1 MAKADGSIIIEVDL
15 NQDKF
20 EKSVSG
26 LTGKAVKA
34 ATAIAAAVG
43 AVSIAAIK
51 VGSNFEE
58 GMSKVSAISGTTG
71 ADLEKLKEKAMEM
84 GAKTK
89 FSATEASEALQ
100 YMSMAGWKTEDMLD
114 GLEGIMNLAAA
125 SGEDLASTSD
135 IVTDALTAFGL
146 SAKDST
152 RFADV
157 LAAASSNANTN
168 VSLMGETF
176 KYVAPVAGALG
187 YSVEDTAVAIGLM
200 ANAGIKGSQAGTAL
214 RSMLSRLAK
223 PTDDVAAAMDT
234 LGISL
239 TNSDGTMKSFN
250 EITLD
255 LRSSFSKLNQAQK
268 TEMAATLAGQE
279 AMSGLLAIVN
289 ASDDD
294 FNKLKKSIDNSS
306 GSAKKM
312 ADTMNNNLKGKL
324 TIIGSTLEGIGIKA
338 YDKFEKPLSK
348 ALDSAQKSLNNLDK
362 SMSSGKLGKSV
373 DKLAEGFGKLVEVTI
388 NLATKILPLAIDAF
402 ALLADNS
409 ELVVGAI
416 ATVTA
421 AYLAY
426 EKIIKP
432 AVEVQKI
439 LAAAETASTVAM
451 SAKQVL
457 VGVLTGQI
465 SLHTAATTA
474 STTATTAWNAALS
487 ANPIGVIIA
496 GVTTLTAAVVALG
509 LVHGEEKT
517 AVQELNEELEEE
529 AESFRE
535 VQKAAQDQGEANLA
549 EINNIQKMKDELD
562 LLVDA
567 NGKVKEGFENR
578 ASYLVNELAEATGL
592 DIQLVD
598 GQIQNYSELSN
609 EIQKTIDKMKAEAIL
624 EAHKEE
630 YTTALEKQ
638 ADAQKK
644 LNKAK
649 EEYNKV
655 TKDSNKWIEDYK
667 KTINDTQLSETERT
681 QRATE
686 AYNNYVAQQKEA
698 LDKAQKN
705 YDTYTQTI
713 NNYQQAEADVRN
725 ENFNTYMDLL
735 NQESS
740 MNAKNAEDKKSM
752 LAQEISDL
760 ESHIETQKRLRT
772 DANAETVDS
781 DIKTSQERIEN
792 KRNEMQQLVAEV
804 VTASPKYAE
813 ALMNMVSNGEKVFDD
828 NGNLTDEA
836 QKKLLDV
843 FTTQNNL
850 APMYSKI
857 LTDMANNGEDVFDS
871 NGELT
876 TATQKKLIDAYS
888 KANNLSPKYVKE
900 LENMANSGQ
909 TVFGSNGSLTKEAQ
923 KKIESA
929 IQGANG
935 KKKDFNT
942 SLSNIA
948 KDGEFSFAT
957 GANFWSSGYNAAAG
971 ISQGAGAGGSSVQRA
986 FKGLASNALSAFNGI
1001 LGIHSP
1007 SREFMKSS
1015 LYAIQGIE
1023 KGAKDNANLAIEP
1036 FEEIADDVLSTFDDV
1051 QFDDILNSFDSSQ
1064 IDRMMSKINNA
1075 IQFEQLKMNSAVE
1088 VKGQY
1093 EVNKAIAELKQ
1104 SDKPLKGVLQGN
1116 ITVVTNID
1124 GREAAIT
1131 LAPLVSEEIEFNS

>member
-1 MAKADGSIIIEVDL
+1 MATKADGSIIIEVDL
-15 NQDKF
+15 DQNKF
-20 EKSVSG
+20 ESSVSG
-26 LTGKAVKA
+26 LTSKAVKA

-51 VGSNFEE
+51 VGSDFEE
-58 GMSKVSAISGTTG
+58 GMSKVAAISGATG
-71 ADLEKLKEKAMEM
+71 EDLEKLKEKAMEM

-100 YMSMAGWKTEDMLD
+100 YMAMAGWKTEDMLD

-146 SAKDST
+146 SAQDST

-168 VSLMGETF
+168 VSMMGETF

-223 PTDDVAAAMDT
+223 PTDDVAVAMKT

-255 LRSSFSKLNQAQK
+255 LRNSFSKLNQAQK

-289 ASDDD
+289 ASDAD
-294 FNKLKKSIDNSS
+294 FNKLTSAIDNSS

-312 ADTMNNNLKGKL
+312 ADTMNDNLKGRL

-338 YDKFEKPLSK
+338 YDKFEKPLTK
-348 ALDSAQKSLNNLDK
+348 ALESAQKSLNNLDK

-373 DKLAEGFGKLVEVTI
+373 DKLAEGFGKLVEVAI
-388 NLATKILPLAIDAF
+388 NLATKILPVAIDAF

-416 ATVTA
+416 GGISA
-421 AYLAY
+421 A
-426 EKIIKP
+426 
-432 AVEVQKI
+432 
-439 LAAAETASTVAM
+439 M
-451 SAKQVL
+451 L
-457 VGVLTGQI
+457 VYNNYQTI
-465 SLHTAATTA
+465 S
-474 STTATTAWNAALS
+474 NALS
-487 ANPIGVIIA
+487 AA
-496 GVTTLTAAVVALG
+496 GAVASLAYGEVQQVMAGKLTAAAAAQDLLNLSMNANPAMLLTTAIVGLTAGIVALSIA
-509 LVHGEEKT
+509 HGEEKT
-517 AVQELNEELEEE
+517 AIQELNEELDEE
-529 AESFRE
+529 AASYKE
-535 VQKAAQDQGEANLA
+535 VQQAAQEQAEASLV

-567 NGKVKEGFENR
+567 NGKVKEGFESR
-578 ASYLVNELAEATGL
+578 ASYLVNELAEATGA
-592 DIQLVD
+592 DIKLVD

-644 LNKAK
+644 LSQAQ

-655 TKDSNKWIEDYK
+655 INNSQKFIDDYMKSSYDSTLSDVENRNRAKQAYKDYASSVK
-667 KTINDTQLSETERT
+667 DT
-681 QRATE
+681 
-686 AYNNYVAQQKEA
+686 

-705 YDTYTQTI
+705 YDNYNKVI
-713 NNYQQAEADVRN
+713 AGYQQAEMEMQQGKT
-725 ENFNTYMDLL
+725 ENVADLL

-740 MNAKNAEDKKSM
+740 MYADNAEDKKNI

-760 ESHIETQKRLRT
+760 ETYIESEKSIRT
-772 DANAETVDS
+772 EANAETIDAE
-781 DIKTSQERIEN
+781 IETSQKAIEN

-813 ALMNMVSNGEKVFDD
+813 ALMDMVSNGEKVFND
-828 NGNLTDEA
+828 NGNLTMAA
-836 QKKLLDV
+836 QKKLVDV

-850 APMYSKI
+850 APEYSKI
-857 LTDMANNGEDVFDS
+857 LQEMASNGQEVFDS

-876 TATQKKLIDAYS
+876 TATQKKLVNAYT
-888 KANNLSPKYVKE
+888 KANNLSPEYVE
-900 LENMANSGQ
+900 ALENMAKNGEAVFDSSG
-909 TVFGSNGSLTKEAQ
+909 NLTEDAQ
-923 KKIESA
+923 KKIEGA
-929 IQGANG
+929 IKGADS

-942 SLSNIA
+942 TLSNIA
-948 KDGEFSFAT
+948 KSGKSNFDS
-957 GANFWSSGYNAAAG
+957 GADFWSSGFNAAAG
-971 ISQGAGAGGSSVQRA
+971 IARGAESGKSSVWGS
-986 FKGLASNALSAFNGI
+986 FSTLANNALSAFKTK
-1001 LGIHSP
+1001 LGIKSP
-1007 SREFMKSS
+1007 SREFATAA

-1023 KGAKDNANLAIEP
+1023 KGAKDNAHLAVEAY
-1036 FEEIADDVLSTFDDV
+1036 EDIAENVLGTFDDV
-1051 QFDDILNSFDSSQ
+1051 NFDNILDSFDSSQ
-1064 IDRMMSKINNA
+1064 IDRMMSKIDNA
-1075 IQFEQLKMNSAVE
+1075 VKFEQMKMNGAVE
-1088 VKGQY
+1088 VRGQY
-1093 EVNKAIAELKQ
+1093 EIDKAIAELKQ
-1104 SDKPLKGVLQGN
+1104 SDRPLKGVLQG
-1116 ITVVTNID
+1116 VVKVITNID

-1131 LAPLVSEEIEFNS
+1131 LAPLVSEEIEFNG

>member
-43 AVSIAAIK
+43 TVSIAAIK
-51 VGSNFEE
+51 VGSDFEE
-58 GMSKVSAISGTTG
+58 GMSKVAAISGATG
-71 ADLEKLKEKAMEM
+71 EDLNKLKDKAMEM

-100 YMSMAGWKTEDMLD
+100 YMAMAGWKTEDMLD

-168 VSLMGETF
+168 VSMMGETF

-223 PTDDVAAAMDT
+223 PTDDVAAAMKT

-255 LRSSFSKLNQAQK
+255 LRSSFSKLNQSQK
-268 TEMAATLAGQE
+268 TQMAATLAGQE

-289 ASDDD
+289 ASDAD
-294 FNKLKKSIDNSS
+294 FDKLKSSIDNST

-338 YDKFEKPLSK
+338 YDKFEKPLIK
-348 ALDSAQKSLNNLDK
+348 ALDSAQKSLTDLDK

-388 NLATKILPLAIDAF
+388 NLATKILPVAIDAF

-409 ELVVGAI
+409 EVVVGAI
-416 ATVTA
+416 GGISAAMLIYNNYQTISNALSTA
-421 AYLAY
+421 GAVASLAY
-426 EKIIKP
+426 G
-432 AVEVQKI
+432 
-439 LAAAETASTVAM
+439 TAQSVV
-451 SAKQVL
+451 S
-457 VGVLTGQI
+457 GE
-465 SLHTAATTA
+465 
-474 STTATTAWNAALS
+474 
-487 ANPIGVIIA
+487 
-496 GVTTLTAAVVALG
+496 LTAAAGAQEMLNLAMNANPAMLLTTAIVGLTAGIVALSIA
-509 LVHGEEKT
+509 HGEEKT
-517 AVQELNEELEEE
+517 AIQEFNEELEAE

-535 VQKAAQDQGEANLA
+535 VQQAAQEQAEANLA

-567 NGKVKEGFENR
+567 NGKVKEGFESR
-578 ASYLVNELAEATGL
+578 ASYLVNELAEATGA
-592 DIQLVD
+592 DIKLVD
-598 GQIQNYSELSN
+598 GQIQGYSKLSS
-609 EIQKTIDKMKAEAIL
+609 EIDKTIQKMRAEAIL

-644 LNKAK
+644 LNQARD
-649 EEYNKV
+649 EYNKV
-655 TKDSNKWIEDYK
+655 LKNSQKYIDDYMK
-667 KTINDTQLSETERT
+667 SSYDHTLSEE
-681 QRATE
+681 QNLANATE
-686 AYNNYVAQQKEA
+686 AYNNYVAQRKEA

-705 YDTYTQTI
+705 YDNYTQTI
-713 NNYQQAEADVRN
+713 NNYQQAEADVRSD
-725 ENFNTYMDLL
+725 NFNTYMDLL

-740 MNAKNAEDKKSM
+740 MNAKNAEDKRNM

-772 DANAETVDS
+772 EANAETVDS
-781 DIKTSQERIEN
+781 DIKTSQNRIEN

-836 QKKLLDV
+836 QKKLVDV

-857 LTDMANNGEDVFDS
+857 LTDMANNGEKVFDN

-876 TATQKKLIDAYS
+876 TATQKKLIDAYA

-929 IQGANG
+929 IQGANN

-942 SLSNIA
+942 SLTNIA

-971 ISQGAGAGGSSVQRA
+971 ISKGAGAGGSTVQRA
-986 FKGLASNALSAFNGI
+986 FKGLASNALSAFNAVLAI
-1001 LGIHSP
+1001 KSP
-1007 SREFMKSS
+1007 SRKFMRSS
-1015 LYAIQGIE
+1015 LHAVQGIE
-1023 KGAKDNANLAIEP
+1023 KGAKDNAHLAVEAY
-1036 FEEIADDVLSTFDDV
+1036 EDIAENVLSTFDDV
-1051 QFDDILNSFDSSQ
+1051 NFDSILDSFDSSQ

-1075 IQFEQLKMNSAVE
+1075 VQFEQMKMNGAVE

-1093 EVNKAIAELKQ
+1093 EIDKAIAELKQ
-1104 SDKPLKGVLQGN
+1104 SDRPLKGVLQG
-1116 ITVVTNID
+1116 VVKVITNID

-1131 LAPLVSEEIEFNS
+1131 LAPFVSEEIEFNS

>member
-1 MAKADGSIIIEVDL
+1 MANKPDGSIIIEVDL

-26 LTGKAVKA
+26 LTSKAVKA
-34 ATAIAAAVG
+34 ATAIGAAVG
-43 AVSIAAIK
+43 TVSIAAIK
-51 VGSNFEE
+51 VGADFEE

-71 ADLEKLKEKAMEM
+71 GDLEKLKEKAMEM

-100 YMSMAGWKTEDMLD
+100 YMAMAGWKTEDMLD

-168 VSLMGETF
+168 VSMMGETF

-187 YSVEDTAVAIGLM
+187 FSVEDTSVAIGLM
-200 ANAGIKGSQAGTAL
+200 ANSSIKGSQAGTAL

-223 PTDDVAAAMDT
+223 PTDEVAEAMDT

-250 EITLD
+250 EVMVD
-255 LRSSFSKLNQAQK
+255 LRSSFSKLNESQK
-268 TEMAATLAGQE
+268 VQMATTLASQE
-279 AMSGLLAIVN
+279 GMSALLAIVN

-294 FNKLKKSIDNSS
+294 FNKLKSSIDNST

-388 NLATKILPLAIDAF
+388 NLATKILPVAIDAF

-409 ELVVGAI
+409 EVVVGAI
-416 ATVTA
+416 GGISAAMLVYNNYQTISNALSTA
-421 AYLAY
+421 GAVASLAY
-426 EKIIKP
+426 G
-432 AVEVQKI
+432 
-439 LAAAETASTVAM
+439 TAQSVVA
-451 SAKQVL
+451 
-457 VGVLTGQI
+457 GE
-465 SLHTAATTA
+465 
-474 STTATTAWNAALS
+474 
-487 ANPIGVIIA
+487 
-496 GVTTLTAAVVALG
+496 LTAAAGAQDLLNLAMNANPAMLLTTAIVGLTAGIVALG
-509 LVHGEEKT
+509 IAHGEEKT

-535 VQKAAQDQGEANLA
+535 VQKAAQEQGEANLA

-578 ASYLVNELAEATGL
+578 ASYLVNELAEATGA
-592 DIQLVD
+592 DIKLVD
-598 GQIQNYSELSN
+598 GQIQNYSKLSG
-609 EIQKTIDKMKAEAIL
+609 EIQKTIDKMRAEAIL

-630 YTTALEKQ
+630 YTTAIEKQ

-644 LNKAK
+644 LNQAQ
-649 EEYNKV
+649 EAYNKV
-655 TKDSNKWIEDYK
+655 TKDSKKWIEDYK
-667 KTINDTQLSETERT
+667 KTINDTQLTEEQRT
-681 QRATE
+681 QKATE

-705 YDTYTQTI
+705 Y
-713 NNYQQAEADVRN
+713 NNYNQVIAGYQQAEMELQQGKT
-725 ENFNTYMDLL
+725 ENVCDLL

-740 MNAKNAEDKKSM
+740 AYAKNAEDKLS
-752 LAQEISDL
+752 AYSQEIADL
-760 ESHIETQKRLRT
+760 QTYIESEQSIRTEANEETV
-772 DANAETVDS
+772 NAE
-781 DIKTSQERIEN
+781 IEASQKRIEN

-843 FTTQNNL
+843 FITQNNL

-857 LTDMANNGEDVFDS
+857 LTDMANNGEKVFDN

-876 TATQKKLIDAYS
+876 TATQKKLIDAYA

-900 LENMANSGQ
+900 LEKMANNGQ

-929 IQGANG
+929 IQGANN

-942 SLSNIA
+942 SLTTIA

-971 ISQGAGAGGSSVQRA
+971 ISNGAGAGGSSVQRA
-986 FKGLASNALSAFNGI
+986 FKGLASTALSAFNGVLAI
-1001 LGIHSP
+1001 RSP
-1007 SREFMKSS
+1007 SRKFMTSS
-1015 LYAIQGIE
+1015 LYAVQGIE
-1023 KGAKDNANLAIEP
+1023 KGARDNADLAVKP

-1051 QFDDILNSFDSSQ
+1051 QFDDILNSFDDSQ

-1075 IQFEQLKMNSAVE
+1075 VQFEQMKMNGAVE

-1093 EVNKAIAELKQ
+1093 EVEKAIAELKQ
-1104 SDKPLKGVLQGN
+1104 SDKPLRGVLQG
-1116 ITVVTNID
+1116 VVKVITNID

-1131 LAPLVSEEIEFNS
+1131 LAPFVSEEIEFNS

>member
-1 MAKADGSIIIEVDL
+1 MANKPDGSIIIEVDL

-26 LTGKAVKA
+26 LTSKAVKA
-34 ATAIAAAVG
+34 ATAIGAAVG
-43 AVSIAAIK
+43 TVSIAAIK
-51 VGSNFEE
+51 VGADFEE

-71 ADLEKLKEKAMEM
+71 GDLEKLKEKAMEM

-100 YMSMAGWKTEDMLD
+100 YMAMAGWKTEDMLN

-168 VSLMGETF
+168 VSMMGETF

-255 LRSSFSKLNQAQK
+255 LRNSFSKLNQAQK

-294 FNKLKKSIDNSS
+294 FDKLKKSIDNSS

-338 YDKFEKPLSK
+338 YDKFEKPLSR

-388 NLATKILPLAIDAF
+388 NLATKILPIAIDAF

-409 ELVVGAI
+409 EVVVGAI
-416 ATVTA
+416 AAVSAGLLIYNNYQIISNALNAVSA
-421 AYLAY
+421 AG
-426 EKIIKP
+426 
-432 AVEVQKI
+432 
-439 LAAAETASTVAM
+439 TF
-451 SAKQVL
+451 
-457 VGVLTGQI
+457 
-465 SLHTAATTA
+465 
-474 STTATTAWNAALS
+474 ALS
-487 ANPIGVIIA
+487 IAHGSLSASIGLSIIQQKALNAIMAANPVALLTSAVVG
-496 GVTTLTAAVVALG
+496 LTAAAVALS

-529 AESFRE
+529 AESFKE
-535 VQKAAQDQGEANLA
+535 VQKAAQEQGEANLA

-562 LLVDA
+562 LLVDS

-578 ASYLVNELAEATGL
+578 ASYLVNELAEATGA
-592 DIQLVD
+592 DIKLVD
-598 GQIQNYSELSN
+598 GQIQNYSKLSG
-609 EIQKTIDKMKAEAIL
+609 EIQKTIDKMRAEAIL

-630 YTTALEKQ
+630 YQTAVEKQ

-644 LNKAK
+644 LNQTRD
-649 EEYNKV
+649 EYNKV
-655 TKDSNKWIEDYK
+655 LKNSQKYIDDYMK
-667 KTINDTQLSETERT
+667 SSYDHTLSEEQNLANARK
-681 QRATE
+681 
-686 AYNNYVAQQKEA
+686 AYDNYASGVKEN

-705 YDTYTQTI
+705 Y
-713 NNYQQAEADVRN
+713 NNYNQVIAGYQQAEMELQQGKT
-725 ENFNTYMDLL
+725 ENVCDLL

-740 MNAKNAEDKKSM
+740 AYAKNAEDKLS
-752 LAQEISDL
+752 AYSQEIADL
-760 ESHIETQKRLRT
+760 ETYIASQQQIRT
-772 DANAETVDS
+772 EANKETVDAEIAAS
-781 DIKTSQERIEN
+781 KKAIAN
-792 KRNEMQQLVAEV
+792 KHDEMQQLVAEV

-813 ALMNMVSNGEKVFDD
+813 ALMDMVSKGENVFDT

-850 APMYSKI
+850 APEYSRI
-857 LTDMANNGEDVFDS
+857 LTDMANKGKNVFDN

-876 TATQKKLIDAYS
+876 TAAQKKLINAYA
-888 KANNLSPKYVKE
+888 KANNLSPTYSKILKD
-900 LENMANSGQ
+900 MANSGEK
-909 TVFGSNGSLTKEAQ
+909 VFDENGDLSEDAIKKVKKAAKKAGDTKTEFGKSLKDVGQ
-923 KKIESA
+923 K
-929 IQGANG
+929 GADEFG
-935 KKKDFNT
+935 KPDYSKAGK
-942 SLSNIA
+942 
-948 KDGEFSFAT
+948 
-957 GANFWSSGYNAAAG
+957 NAAAG
-971 ISQGAGAGGSSVQRA
+971 IASGASSGKKTIWGSFTS
-986 FKGLASNALSAFNGI
+986 LANNALSAFKST
-1001 LGIHSP
+1001 LGIKSP
-1007 SREFMKSS
+1007 SRKFMKATF
-1015 LYAIQGIE
+1015 YAVQGIE
-1023 KGAKDNANLAIEP
+1023 KSAKDNADLAVKP

-1051 QFDDILNSFDSSQ
+1051 QFDDILNSFDDSQ

-1075 IQFEQLKMNSAVE
+1075 VQFEQMKMNGAVE

-1093 EVNKAIAELKQ
+1093 EVEKAIAELKQ
-1104 SDKPLKGVLQGN
+1104 SDKPLRGVLQG
-1116 ITVVTNID
+1116 VVKVITNID

-1131 LAPLVSEEIEFNS
+1131 LAPFVSEEIEFNS

>member
-43 AVSIAAIK
+43 TVSIAAIK
-51 VGSNFEE
+51 VGSDFEE
-58 GMSKVSAISGTTG
+58 GMSKVAAISGATG
-71 ADLEKLKEKAMEM
+71 EDLNKLKDKAMEM

-100 YMSMAGWKTEDMLD
+100 YMAMAGWKTEDMLD

-168 VSLMGETF
+168 VSMMGETF

-187 YSVEDTAVAIGLM
+187 YSVEDTSVAIGLM
-200 ANAGIKGSQAGTAL
+200 ANSSIKGSQAGTAL

-223 PTDDVAAAMDT
+223 PTDEVAEAMTT

-250 EITLD
+250 EVMVD
-255 LRSSFSKLNQAQK
+255 LRTSFNKLNESQK
-268 TEMAATLAGQE
+268 VQMATTLAGQE
-279 AMSGLLAIVN
+279 GMSALLAIVN
-289 ASDDD
+289 ASDAD
-294 FNKLKKSIDNSS
+294 FDKLKNAIDNST

-338 YDKFEKPLSK
+338 YDKFEKPLTK
-348 ALDSAQKSLNNLDK
+348 ALDSAQKSLTDLDK

-388 NLATKILPLAIDAF
+388 NLATKILPVAIDAF

-409 ELVVGAI
+409 EVVVGAI
-416 ATVTA
+416 GGISAAMLIYNNYQTISNALSTA
-421 AYLAY
+421 GAVASLAY
-426 EKIIKP
+426 G
-432 AVEVQKI
+432 
-439 LAAAETASTVAM
+439 TAQSVV
-451 SAKQVL
+451 S
-457 VGVLTGQI
+457 GE
-465 SLHTAATTA
+465 
-474 STTATTAWNAALS
+474 
-487 ANPIGVIIA
+487 
-496 GVTTLTAAVVALG
+496 LTAAAGAQEMLNLAMNANPAMLLTTAIAGLTAAAVALS

-517 AVQELNEELEEE
+517 AVQELNEELEAE

-535 VQKAAQDQGEANLA
+535 VQKAAQEQGEANLA

-567 NGKVKEGFENR
+567 NGKVKEGFESR
-578 ASYLVNELAEATGL
+578 ASYLVNELAEATGA
-592 DIQLVD
+592 DIKLVD
-598 GQIQNYSELSN
+598 GQIQNYSELTN
-609 EIQKTIDKMKAEAIL
+609 EIQKTIDKMKAEAVL

-630 YTTALEKQ
+630 YQTAMEKRTE
-638 ADAQKK
+638 AQKK
-644 LNKAK
+644 LNQARD
-649 EEYNKV
+649 EYNKV
-655 TKDSNKWIEDYK
+655 LKNSQKYIDDYMK
-667 KTINDTQLSETERT
+667 SSYDHTLSEEQNLANARK
-681 QRATE
+681 
-686 AYNNYVAQQKEA
+686 AYDNYASGVKENLSLAQE
-698 LDKAQKN
+698 
-705 YDTYTQTI
+705 TYNSYNSVI
-713 NNYQQAEADVRN
+713 AGYQQAEMELQQGKT
-725 ENFNTYMDLL
+725 ENICDLL

-740 MNAKNAEDKKSM
+740 AYAKNAEDKLS
-752 LAQEISDL
+752 AYSQEIADL
-760 ESHIETQKRLRT
+760 QTYIESEQSIRT
-772 DANAETVDS
+772 EANAETIDAEVEA
-781 DIKTSQERIEN
+781 SQKAIEN

-813 ALMNMVSNGEKVFDD
+813 ALMNMVSNGEKVFND

-836 QKKLLDV
+836 QKKLVDV

-857 LTDMANNGEDVFDS
+857 LTDMANNGEKVFDN

-876 TATQKKLIDAYS
+876 TATQKKLIDAYA

-929 IQGANG
+929 IQGANN
-935 KKKDFNT
+935 KKRDFNT
-942 SLSNIA
+942 SLTNIA

-971 ISQGAGAGGSSVQRA
+971 ISQGAGAGGSTVQRA
-986 FKGLASNALSAFNGI
+986 FKGLASNALSAFNAVLAI
-1001 LGIHSP
+1001 KSP
-1007 SREFMKSS
+1007 SRKFMRSS
-1015 LYAIQGIE
+1015 LHAVQGIE
-1023 KGAKDNANLAIEP
+1023 KGAKDNAHLAVEAY
-1036 FEEIADDVLSTFDDV
+1036 EDIAENVLSTFDDV
-1051 QFDDILNSFDSSQ
+1051 NFDSILDSFDSSQ

-1075 IQFEQLKMNSAVE
+1075 VQFEQMKMNGAVE

-1093 EVNKAIAELKQ
+1093 EIDKAIAELKQ
-1104 SDKPLKGVLQGN
+1104 SDRPLKGVLQG
-1116 ITVVTNID
+1116 VVKVITNID

>member
-15 NQDKF
+15 DQGKF
-20 EKSVSG
+20 ESSVSN
-26 LTGKAVKA
+26 LTKKA
-34 ATAIAAAVG
+34 AKAAAAIGTAIG
-43 AVSIAAIK
+43 AVSMAAIK
-51 VGSNFEE
+51 VGSDFEE

-71 ADLEKLKEKAMEM
+71 SDLEKLKEKAMEM

-100 YMSMAGWKTEDMLD
+100 YMAMAGWGTSDMLD
-114 GLEGIMNLAAA
+114 GLDGIMNLAAA

-250 EITLD
+250 EITVD
-255 LRSSFSKLNQAQK
+255 LRNSFSKLNQAQK

-373 DKLAEGFGKLVEVTI
+373 DKLAEGFGKLVEVTV
-388 NLATKILPLAIDAF
+388 NLATKVLPVAIDGF

-409 ELVVGAI
+409 ELVVAAI
-416 ATVTA
+416 GGISAAILVYNNYQKISNALNTASAVASLAYGTAQSVVAGELTA
-421 AYLAY
+421 AAGAQEMLN
-426 EKIIKP
+426 
-432 AVEVQKI
+432 
-439 LAAAETASTVAM
+439 LAM
-451 SAKQVL
+451 SANPAAL
-457 VGVLTGQI
+457 V
-465 SLHTAATTA
+465 TAGIVGLVAA
-474 STTATTAWNAALS
+474 VAALS
-487 ANPIGVIIA
+487 
-496 GVTTLTAAVVALG
+496 

-517 AVQELNEELEEE
+517 AVQELNEELTEE
-529 AESFRE
+529 AESFKE
-535 VQKAAQDQGEANLA
+535 IKKATEENAKASIIEIDNLSS
-549 EINNIQKMKDELD
+549 MKHELD
-562 LLVDA
+562 NLVDA

-578 ASYLVNELAEATGL
+578 ASYLVNELAEATGT
-592 DIQLVD
+592 DIKLVD
-598 GQIQNYSELSN
+598 GQIQNYSKLSG
-609 EIQKTIDKMKAEAIL
+609 EIQKTIDKMRAEAIL

-630 YTTALEKQ
+630 YQTAIQKQ
-638 ADAQKK
+638 AEAQEK

-649 EEYNKV
+649 DAYNKALKDSEKYIEDYMKSSYDHTLSELENRKNAEKAYQNYLATVEDTLDKAQSSYDDYTKSIVSYEQAKTDIVNEEYNKV
-655 TKDSNKWIEDYK
+655 NDTFKENSSVYAQTIEEK
-667 KTINDTQLSETERT
+667 KTAY
-681 QRATE
+681 AT
-686 AYNNYVAQQKEA
+686 
-698 LDKAQKN
+698 
-705 YDTYTQTI
+705 
-713 NNYQQAEADVRN
+713 
-725 ENFNTYMDLL
+725 
-735 NQESS
+735 
-740 MNAKNAEDKKSM
+740 
-752 LAQEISDL
+752 EISDL
-760 ESHIETQKRLRT
+760 QTHIATLWKMRT
-772 DANAETVDS
+772 DANAQTIDAQIKADLDSITEKKKALDQIVGTVNDANPVYVS
-781 DIKTSQERIEN
+781 ALT
-792 KRNEMQQLVAEV
+792 EMVNA
-804 VTASPKYAE
+804 
-813 ALMNMVSNGEKVFDD
+813 GEKAFDD
-828 NGNLTDEA
+828 NGNLTEDA
-836 QKKLLDV
+836 QKKLVDV
-843 FTTQNNL
+843 FNKQNEL
-850 APMYSKI
+850 APEYSKI
-857 LTDMANNGEDVFDS
+857 LTDMANKGKNVFDS

-876 TATQKKLIDAYS
+876 TAAQKKLINAYA
-888 KANNLSPKYVKE
+888 KANELSSKYVKE
-900 LENMANSGQ
+900 LEKMADNGQ
-909 TVFGSNGSLTKEAQ
+909 TVFDENGNLTDDAK
-923 KKIESA
+923 KKIDGA
-929 IQGANG
+929 IQGVNSKG
-935 KKKDFNT
+935 KEFNT
-942 SLSNIA
+942 SLSNTA
-948 KDGEFSFAT
+948 KNGETSFKNSGNFWQAGSNAVAGIVS
-957 GANFWSSGYNAAAG
+957 GANSGKNS
-971 ISQGAGAGGSSVQRA
+971 IWGSFST
-986 FKGLASNALSAFNGI
+986 LASNALSAFKSK

-1007 SREFMKSS
+1007 SREFMTAA

-1023 KGAKDNANLAIEP
+1023 KSAKDNADLAVEP

-1051 QFDDILNSFDSSQ
+1051 KFDDILNSFDSSQ

-1075 IQFEQLKMNSAVE
+1075 VQFEQLKMNSAVE
-1088 VKGQY
+1088 IKGQY

-1104 SDKPLKGVLQGN
+1104 SDKPLKGILQGN

>member
-1 MAKADGSIIIEVDL
+1 MANKPDGSIIIEVDL

-26 LTGKAVKA
+26 LTSKAVKA
-34 ATAIAAAVG
+34 ATALGAAVG
-43 AVSIAAIK
+43 TVSIAAIK
-51 VGSNFEE
+51 VGADFEE

-71 ADLEKLKEKAMEM
+71 GDLEKLKEKAMEM

-100 YMSMAGWKTEDMLD
+100 YMAMAGWKTEDMLD

-168 VSLMGETF
+168 VSMMGETF

-187 YSVEDTAVAIGLM
+187 FSVEDTAVAIGLM

-255 LRSSFSKLNQAQK
+255 LRNSFSKLNQSQK

-294 FNKLKKSIDNSS
+294 FNKLKSSIDNST

-388 NLATKILPLAIDAF
+388 NLATKILPVAIDAF

-409 ELVVGAI
+409 EVVVGAI
-416 ATVTA
+416 GGISA
-421 AYLAY
+421 AMLIYNNYQTISNALSIAGAVASLAY
-426 EKIIKP
+426 G
-432 AVEVQKI
+432 
-439 LAAAETASTVAM
+439 TAQSVV
-451 SAKQVL
+451 S
-457 VGVLTGQI
+457 GE
-465 SLHTAATTA
+465 
-474 STTATTAWNAALS
+474 
-487 ANPIGVIIA
+487 
-496 GVTTLTAAVVALG
+496 LTAAAGAQEMLNLAMNANPAMLLTTVVVGLTAGIVALSIA
-509 LVHGEEKT
+509 HGEEKT
-517 AVQELNEELEEE
+517 AVQELNEELEAE
-529 AESFRE
+529 AESFKE
-535 VQKAAQDQGEANLA
+535 VQQAAQEQGETNLA

-578 ASYLVNELAEATGL
+578 ASYLVNELAEATGA
-592 DIQLVD
+592 DIKLVD
-598 GQIQNYSELSN
+598 GQIQNYSELTN
-609 EIQKTIDKMKAEAIL
+609 EIQKTIDKMKAEAVL

-630 YTTALEKQ
+630 YQTAVEKQ

-644 LNKAK
+644 LNQARD
-649 EEYNKV
+649 EYNKV
-655 TKDSNKWIEDYK
+655 LKNSQKYIDDYMK
-667 KTINDTQLSETERT
+667 SSYDHTLSEEQNLANARK
-681 QRATE
+681 
-686 AYNNYVAQQKEA
+686 AYDNYAAGVKENLNLAQE
-698 LDKAQKN
+698 
-705 YDTYTQTI
+705 TYNSYNSVI
-713 NNYQQAEADVRN
+713 AGYQQAEMELQQGKT
-725 ENFNTYMDLL
+725 ENICDLL

-740 MNAKNAEDKKSM
+740 AYAKNAEDKLS
-752 LAQEISDL
+752 AYSQEIADL
-760 ESHIETQKRLRT
+760 QTYIESEQSIRT
-772 DANAETVDS
+772 EANAETIDAEVEA
-781 DIKTSQERIEN
+781 SQKAIEN

-836 QKKLLDV
+836 QKKLVDV

-850 APMYSKI
+850 APEYSKI
-857 LTDMANNGEDVFDS
+857 LTDMANKGKDVFDS

-876 TATQKKLIDAYS
+876 TAAQKKLINAYA
-888 KANNLSPKYVKE
+888 KANELSPTYSNILTE
-900 LENMANSGQ
+900 MANNGEKVFDENGDLSEDAIKKVKKAAKKADDTKTEFGNSLKAVGQ
-909 TVFGSNGSLTKEAQ
+909 K
-923 KKIESA
+923 
-929 IQGANG
+929 GADDFEKPDYAKAG
-935 KKKDFNT
+935 K
-942 SLSNIA
+942 
-948 KDGEFSFAT
+948 
-957 GANFWSSGYNAAAG
+957 NAAAG
-971 ISQGAGAGGSSVQRA
+971 IASGASSGHRTIWGSFTS
-986 FKGLASNALSAFNGI
+986 LANNALSAFKST
-1001 LGIHSP
+1001 LGIKSP
-1007 SREFMKSS
+1007 SRKFMKATF
-1015 LYAIQGIE
+1015 YAVQGIE
-1023 KGAKDNANLAIEP
+1023 KSAKDNADLAVKP

-1051 QFDDILNSFDSSQ
+1051 QFDDILNSFDDSQ

-1075 IQFEQLKMNSAVE
+1075 VQFEQMKMNGAVE

-1093 EVNKAIAELKQ
+1093 EVEKAIAELKQ
-1104 SDKPLKGVLQGN
+1104 SDKPLRGVLQG
-1116 ITVVTNID
+1116 VVKVITNID

-1131 LAPLVSEEIEFNS
+1131 LAPFVSEEIEFNS